1 MQNSAKKI
9 VSVLTLAIAIQACGE
24 RKSQSSESTSSTNDD
39 VMMVSGTL
47 SLETELTGY
56 QVSLFKIS
64 EVKDTELLLGPI
76 ATEADGTYVFNVD
89 LVGENA
95 VQPGQILIT
104 MGSIKESE
112 KSNVIWSYLKANS
125 AAETSNLNVLAS
137 IAYEVG
143 VLDNDL
149 SKVFEAND
157 RTADAF
163 GLTED
168 ARKLE
173 LLSPKNE
180 MLQRL
185 GKIVN
190 LVAKDTPANIG
201 QVHQAIAKD
210 ILDGAL
216 DGKEGS
222 ANVSFLTEELY
233 TAMLLELKAVI
244 SGTEPNLDAIKL
256 KIPVE

>member
-1 MQNSAKKI
+1 MLRI
-9 VSVLTLAIAIQACGE
+9 
-24 RKSQSSESTSSTNDD
+24 
-39 VMMVSGTL
+39 
-47 SLETELTGY
+47 TGGRIY
-56 QVSLFKIS
+56 
-64 EVKDTELLLGPI
+64 GPI
-76 ATEADGTYVFNVD
+76 ATEDDGTYVFNVD

-112 KSNVIWSYLKANS
+112 KSNLIWSYLKANS
-125 AAETSNLNVLAS
+125 VSETSNLNVLAS

-143 VLDNDL
+143 VLENDL
-149 SKVFEAND
+149 MKVYEAND
-157 RTADAF
+157 RIADAF
-163 GLTED
+163 GLAGE
-168 ARKLE
+168 ARRLE

-222 ANVSFLTEELY
+222 ANISFITEELY
-233 TAMLLELKAVI
+233 AAMLVELKAVI
-244 SGTEPNLDAIKL
+244 SGSEPNLAAIKL